1 MKRIILIVWALLLVF
16 SDMTY
21 AQESPFVQGIFRGS
35 RVINGHSL
43 ETLRAGEFEFLISHR
58 FGRVNGG
65 ARELWGLDQ
74 ATMRLGFDYGFTN
87 WLTIGVGRS
96 TFEKTY
102 DGFAKFRILKQKEGS
117 TPFSVSGFASIAL
130 RTVEDLDPVRSEF
143 FDNRLFYTY
152 QIFIGRKFGERFS
165 LQLMPSLV
173 HRNYVATQVESN
185 DVFALGAA
193 ARVRVSKN
201 FALTGEYY
209 YPFPDQLADGF
220 EPSLSLGFE
229 IETNGHV
236 FQIHL
241 SNSRGMVEKFF
252 ISETTGSWGNGD
264 IHIGF
269 NMARIF
275 KLKGRWY

>member
-1 MKRIILIVWALLLVF
+1 MKNIYLLGLILCLFLPDL
-16 SDMTY
+16 SY

-43 ETLRAGEFEFLISHR
+43 ETLKGGEFEFLISHR
-58 FGRVNGG
+58 FGTLNSG

-74 ATMRLGFDYGFTN
+74 ATMRLGFDYGLTD

-102 DGFAKFRILKQKEGS
+102 DGFAKLRILRQKEGGA
-117 TPFSVSGFASIAL
+117 PFSISAFGSVAL
-130 RTVEDLDPVRSEF
+130 RSAIDTDPVRSEF
-143 FDNRLFYTY
+143 FDNRLFYSY
-152 QIFIGRKFGERFS
+152 QFLIGKKFGERFS

-173 HRNYVATQVESN
+173 HRNYVATKAESN
-185 DVFALGAA
+185 DVFAVGAA
-193 ARVRVSKN
+193 ARVRVTKN

-209 YPFPDQLADGF
+209 YPFANQLADGLSS
-220 EPSLSLGFE
+220 SLSLGFE

-252 ISETTGSWGNGD
+252 ISETAGTWGNGD
-264 IHIGF
+264 IHLGF

>member
-1 MKRIILIVWALLLVF
+1 MKKVSLLGLVF
-16 SDMTY
+16 LCLFPAWSF

-58 FGRVNGG
+58 FGTVNSG

-74 ATMRLGFDYGFTN
+74 ATMRLGFDYGVAD

-102 DGFAKFRILKQKEGS
+102 DGFLKFRLLKQKEGS
-117 TPFSVSGFASIAL
+117 SPISISGFTSIAL
-130 RTVEDLDPVRSEF
+130 RSAEDLDPVRGEF
-143 FDNRLFYTY
+143 FENRLFYTY
-152 QIFIGRKFGERFS
+152 QILIGRKFGERFS
-165 LQLMPSLV
+165 LQLMPSMV
-173 HRNYVATQVESN
+173 HRNYVATLAESN
-185 DVFALGAA
+185 DVFALGVAG
-193 ARVRVSKN
+193 RVRVTKN

-209 YPFPDQLADGF
+209 YPFEDQLATGF
-220 EPSLSLGFE
+220 HPSLSLGFE

-241 SNSRGMVEKFF
+241 SNSRGMIEKFF
-252 ISETTGSWGNGD
+252 ITETTGTWGNGD

>member
-1 MKRIILIVWALLLVF
+1 MKKASLLGLVF
-16 SDMTY
+16 LCIFPSLSF

-58 FGRVNGG
+58 FGTVNGG

-74 ATMRLGFDYGFTN
+74 ATMRLGFDYGFTD

-102 DGFAKFRILKQKEGS
+102 DGFLKFRLLKQKEGS
-117 TPFSVSGFASIAL
+117 FPISISGFSSIAL
-130 RTVEDLDPVRSEF
+130 RSAEDLDPIRGEF
-143 FDNRLFYTY
+143 FTNRLFYTY
-152 QIFIGRKFGERFS
+152 QILIGRKFSERFS
-165 LQLMPSLV
+165 IQLMPSMV
-173 HRNYVATQVESN
+173 HRNYVATLEESN
-185 DVFALGAA
+185 DVFALGIAG
-193 ARVRVSKN
+193 RVRVTKN
-201 FALTGEYY
+201 FSLTGEYY
-209 YPFPDQLADGF
+209 YPFEGQLATGF
-220 EPSLSLGFE
+220 HPSLSLGFE

-252 ISETTGSWGNGD
+252 IAETTGTWGNGD
-264 IHIGF
+264 IHLGF

>member
-1 MKRIILIVWALLLVF
+1 MKNICYLGLVILLFLPDYLH
-16 SDMTY
+16 
-21 AQESPFVQGIFRGS
+21 AQGSPFVQGIFRGS

-43 ETLRAGEFEFLISHR
+43 ETLKEGEFEFLISHR
-58 FGRVNGG
+58 FGTLNSG

-74 ATMRLGFDYGFTN
+74 ATMRLGFDYGIKD

-102 DGFAKFRILKQKEGS
+102 DGFAKFRILKQKEGGAPLS
-117 TPFSVSGFASIAL
+117 ISGFASVAL
-130 RTVEDLDPVRSEF
+130 RSALDTDPVRDEF
-143 FDNRLFYTY
+143 FDNRLFYSY
-152 QIFIGRKFGERFS
+152 QILIGRKFGERFS
-165 LQLMPSLV
+165 LQLMPSMV
-173 HRNYVATQVESN
+173 HRNYVGTQAESN

-193 ARVRVSKN
+193 ARVRVTKN
-201 FALTGEYY
+201 FALTSEYY
-209 YPFPDQLADGF
+209 FPFPDQLAEGF
-220 EPSLSLGFE
+220 GSSLSLGFE

-252 ISETTGSWGNGD
+252 ISETAGKWGNGD
-264 IHIGF
+264 IHLGF